1 MEEDTYWSNIFK
13 KVEKEEKNIYTVLSK
28 IPIFRGLT
36 RKELRA
42 IERILHRRSYKG
54 EEVIFS
60 EEEPGVGMYI
70 IESGKV
76 YITLG
81 KSKKVIAVLSNGDF
95 FGEMALLLE
104 SPRTATA
111 IAHEPTQLLGFFQPD
126 LFSLLQTKPKTG
138 KKILQHL
145 AQMIAERLRQS
156 SIENQYLK
164 KKLNELESKSKED
177 KAK

>member
-13 KVEKEEKNIYTVLSK
+13 KVEKEEKSIYAVLSK

-42 IERILHRRSYKG
+42 IERILHRRSYKA
-54 EEVIFS
+54 EEVIFN

-76 YITLG
+76 FITLG
-81 KSKKVIAVLSNGDF
+81 KSKKVLAVLSNGDF

-104 SPRTATA
+104 SP
-111 IAHEPTQLLGFFQPD
+111 EPPQRL
-126 LFSLLQTKPKTG
+126 PKS
-138 KKILQHL
+138 Q
-145 AQMIAERLRQS
+145 R
-156 SIENQYLK
+156 NC
-164 KKLNELESKSKED
+164 
-177 KAK
+177 